1 MHVLYNSLFGHF
13 EHQNYTLG
21 LICLILQVFYTF
33 CGCGFFFIYF
43 LSNLFKFEKIC
54 LKKLKTVMLS
64 GTYCIH
70 VDSGHERQ
78 CFPWCIVCLPTE
90 WREKLER
97 VKRLHTATEF
107 LMINVKSFSGVKL
120 FIPLWRRTSGKTG
133 NNSMWFL
140 VFVVV
145 VVPVVI
151 VCFFLH
157 WYFSQMFLHCLFSA
171 DDNFFSSE
179 SQEV

>member
-1 MHVLYNSLFGHF
+1 MGV
-13 EHQNYTLG
+13 
-21 LICLILQVFYTF
+21 V
-33 CGCGFFFIYF
+33 FFIYF
-43 LSNLFKFEKIC
+43 LSNLFQFEKIC

-78 CFPWCIVCLPTE
+78 CFPWCIVRLPTE

-97 VKRLHTATEF
+97 VKRLHAATEF

-151 VCFFLH
+151 VFFFYTDIFPKCSFIA
-157 WYFSQMFLHCLFSA
+157 YFQLMTI
-171 DDNFFSSE
+171 FFPLSPKRFKVGFE
-179 SQEV
+179 LQV